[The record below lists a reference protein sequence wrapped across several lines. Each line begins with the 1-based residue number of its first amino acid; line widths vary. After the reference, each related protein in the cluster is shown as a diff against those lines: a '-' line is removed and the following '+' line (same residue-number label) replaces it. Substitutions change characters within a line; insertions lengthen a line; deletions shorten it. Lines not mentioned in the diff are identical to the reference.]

1 MMYRNSLMIENS
13 KKKGMYS
20 MYMLNFVLN
29 ETVIVHKDFHDRH
42 ATFPRLPKYFKLDL
56 KQTHFFSIAFLNFVQ
71 HDILSSQSEQQ

>member
-1 MMYRNSLMIENS
+1 
-13 KKKGMYS
+13 

-29 ETVIVHKDFHDRH
+29 ETVIVHKDFHDGH

-71 HDILSSQSEQQ
+71 HDILSSQSEQQWNGPLVLSMLIAHYLNAK